1 MLIWKRIGAGAA
13 CGIMAA
19 LALVVAAPNANAITM
34 PLTVYNGDGPNFTAE
49 LEITSTTGGLLLTIT
64 NTSDLS
70 SDAGSSAI
78 DKVWLEAGFGNS
90 FDSSSITSGGGGTT
104 GTVNFVK
111 GTVNPG
117 TKPNN
122 SGAIGWTSTW
132 DQGYFTRDG
141 NKDDGINALGYDGQN
156 DSLTIF
162 LAFGSN
168 PSLTPFQLYAK
179 ILLDPEYKMVAIHAN
194 ACVDNPDS
202 SCNAY
207 ATPIPATVWLFGSAL
222 LGLMGFGS
230 RRRAAA

>member
-1 MLIWKRIGAGAA
+1 
-13 CGIMAA
+13 MAV

-34 PLTVYNGDGPNFTAE
+34 PLIVYNGSGDNFTAQ
-49 LEITSTTGGLLLTIT
+49 LEITTTTGGLLLTIT

-70 SDAGSSAI
+70 SDAGASAI
-78 DKVWLEAGFGNS
+78 DKLWLEEGFSDS
-90 FDSSSITSGGGGTT
+90 FDSASIYGTT
-104 GTVNFVK
+104 GTVTFQQ

-122 SGAIGWTSTW
+122 YSAIGWTSTW

-194 ACVDNPDS
+194 ECSPDQ
-202 SCNAY
+202 SCDAY